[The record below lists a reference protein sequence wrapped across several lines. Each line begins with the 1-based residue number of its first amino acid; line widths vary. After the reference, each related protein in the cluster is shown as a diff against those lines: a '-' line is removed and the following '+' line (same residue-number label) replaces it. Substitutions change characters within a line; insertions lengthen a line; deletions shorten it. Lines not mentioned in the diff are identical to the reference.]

1 MLPAM
6 KLETI
11 FQHSLEQHHQ
21 AGGRIVLALSGG
33 LDSRVM
39 LELMASYCKSR
50 KLECLAVHVHHG
62 LSENADSWAQQCE
75 HWCQELGVAF
85 VLEKVQLATQ
95 GRSIEE
101 SAREARYT
109 ALKKHLQQ
117 NDLLLTGQHADDQLE
132 TFFLALKRGSGPK
145 GLSSMAQK
153 MPLNHAN
160 LLRPLLT
167 ISRHEIEEFARTNQL
182 AWVEDE
188 SNQDQRFERNFV
200 RHSLTPALVERWPYI
215 RQAVQRT
222 AELCSEQE
230 QLLDE
235 LLAEKYLQCLCDD
248 GSLSIAMLENAS
260 TLIRSRLIRMWL
272 GQHQLRMPT
281 REQLSK
287 MWLEVAMAKADANPQ
302 LQLPEVQVRRY
313 LNKLYIVRNWQSLEQ
328 WQQSLDIDKPCTLPD
343 RLGSLTLVP
352 STKGRLSQRALA
364 QSPLR
369 VTFNPEGLSAHPAE
383 RGHSR
388 KLKKLF
394 QEYGVPSWLRR
405 RTPILM
411 CGERVVAVGDL
422 FIDRQFIGQDC
433 ELIWDK
439 RKRFM

>member
-1 MLPAM
+1 MLLAM
-6 KLETI
+6 KLESI
-11 FQHSLEQHHQ
+11 FQHSLDQHYQ
-21 AGGRIVLALSGG
+21 TGSRIVLALSGG

-50 KLECLAVHVHHG
+50 KLECLAAHVHHG
-62 LSENADSWAQQCE
+62 LSENADSWAEQCK

-109 ALKKHLQQ
+109 ALKKHLQDK
-117 NDLLLTGQHADDQLE
+117 DLLLTGQHADDQLE

-145 GLSSMAQK
+145 GLSSMAQS
-153 MPLNHAN
+153 MPFGQAN

-167 ISRHEIEEFARTNQL
+167 ISRHEIEEFAHARQL

-200 RHSLTPALVERWPYI
+200 RHSLTPALVERWPHI

-235 LLAEKYLQCLCDD
+235 LLAEKYQQCLCDD
-248 GSLSIAMLENAS
+248 GSLSIVMLGNAS

-272 GQHQLRMPT
+272 EQNHLRMPT
-281 REQLSK
+281 REQLNK
-287 MWLEVAMAKADANPQ
+287 VWLEVAKAKADANPQ
-302 LQLPEVQVRRY
+302 LQLSEVQVRRY
-313 LNKLYIVRNWQSLEQ
+313 LNKLYIVRDWQSLAE
-328 WQQSLDIDKPCTLPD
+328 WQRPLDIDKPCPLPEG
-343 RLGSLTLVP
+343 LGSLALVP
-352 STKGRLSQRALA
+352 SSKGRLSQQALV

-411 CGERVVAVGDL
+411 CGERVVAVGNL
-422 FIDRQFIGQDC
+422 FIDRHFIGQDC
-433 ELIWDK
+433 ELVWDK
-439 RKRFM
+439 GSRFM